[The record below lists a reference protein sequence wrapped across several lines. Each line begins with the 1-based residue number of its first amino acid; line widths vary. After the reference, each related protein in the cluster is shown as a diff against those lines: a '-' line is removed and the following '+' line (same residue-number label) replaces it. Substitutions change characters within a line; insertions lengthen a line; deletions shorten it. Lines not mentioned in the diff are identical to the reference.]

1 MHVVFKKHVEFLIVA
16 KVIKPLDKVKS
27 LPVELEVLDT
37 RTHNAIT
44 VNILS
49 TTSGGTATLC
59 SLFPMHVETIF
70 IKFFIKHLYSKVLTH
85 KSITGLHITDRLILL
100 RSADDA
106 EYCMLVQL
114 EFLCI
119 ITGRQKAVGYMI

>member
-1 MHVVFKKHVEFLIVA
+1 MLVVHKKHVEFLIVA
-16 KVIKPLDKVKS
+16 QFDKVKS

-37 RTHNAIT
+37 RTHNATI

-59 SLFPMHVETIF
+59 SLFPVHVETIF
-70 IKFFIKHLYSKVLTH
+70 RKFFKHLYSKVLTH
-85 KSITGLHITDRLILL
+85 KSITEVHITDRLILL

-106 EYCMLVQL
+106 EYCVLVQL

-119 ITGRQKAVGYMI
+119 MFNLR

>member
-37 RTHNAIT
+37 RQHNATT
-44 VNILS
+44 VNIMS

-70 IKFFIKHLYSKVLTH
+70 IKFFKHLYSKVLTH

-106 EYCMLVQL
+106 EYCMLVQQ

-119 ITGRQKAVGYMI
+119 MFNLR